1 MKTREPCLERPAAV
15 LALVAAIVGMTAC
28 GGASRAKT
36 STGLGS
42 AVASAPRTPAELAA
56 ADKGIMPYT
65 KADVDFVSGMIGHHA
80 QAVLMAGWAP
90 SHGASPSVQALC
102 ERIVVAQRDEIRFMQ
117 RWLRDRNL
125 PVPDGDTS
133 HMMMAGMDMKLMPG
147 MLTPEQLTELDKAR
161 GADWNRLFLQDMI
174 QHHNGAIEMVET
186 LFSSQG
192 AVQDEYIFKFASDVH
207 VDQITEVNRM
217 TRMLESMGGK

>member
-1 MKTREPCLERPAAV
+1 MKRPVPRVAATLSV
-15 LALVAAIVGMTAC
+15 LAAFIVAGC

-42 AVASAPRTPAELAA
+42 AVARAPRTPAEIAA
-56 ADKGIMPYT
+56 ADSGRPPFT

-102 ERIVVAQRDEIRFMQ
+102 ERIVVAQRDEIKFMQ
-117 RWLRDRNL
+117 RWLRERKQ

-133 HMMMAGMDMKLMPG
+133 HMMMAGMNMKLMPG

-161 GADWNRLFLQDMI
+161 GADFDRLFLNYMI

-186 LFSSQG
+186 LFSSNG
-192 AVQDEYIFKFASDVH
+192 AVQDEDIFKFASDVH

-217 TRMLESMGGK
+217 TKMLEGIK

>member
-1 MKTREPCLERPAAV
+1 MKTRLPHLERPAAV
-15 LALVAAIVGMTAC
+15 LALLAAIVGITGC
-28 GGASRAKT
+28 GGAARAKT

-42 AVASAPRTPAELAA
+42 TVSSAPRSPAEQAA

-133 HMMMAGMDMKLMPG
+133 HMMMAGMNMKLMPG

-161 GADWNRLFLQDMI
+161 GADWDRLFLQDMI

-217 TRMLESMGGK
+217 TKMLESVGGK

>member
-1 MKTREPCLERPAAV
+1 MKTTVPRLAAT
-15 LALVAAIVGMTAC
+15 LALLAATFATTAC
-28 GGASRAKT
+28 GGASRAAT

-42 AVASAPRTPAELAA
+42 TVTRAPRSPAEIAA
-56 ADKGIMPYT
+56 ADSGRPPFT

-80 QAVLMAGWAP
+80 QAVLMAGWAQ
-90 SHGASPSVQALC
+90 SHGASPSVRALC
-102 ERIVVAQRDEIRFMQ
+102 ERIVVAQRDEIKFMQ
-117 RWLRDRNL
+117 RWLGERNL

-133 HMMMAGMDMKLMPG
+133 HMMMAGMDMKLVPG

-161 GADWNRLFLQDMI
+161 GADWDRLFLKDMI

-186 LFSSQG
+186 LFASQG
-192 AVQDEYIFKFASDVH
+192 AVQDEDIFKFASDVH

-217 TRMLESMGGK
+217 TLMLQSMGSR